1 MKSKNSMDREEKIQE
16 CLHQLENL
24 HLEIM
29 KKKEDTNDWREL
41 AEKSL
46 TQQIS
51 VLRLWQGESRLLNN
65 WKMATMSLTGVVV
78 GFLGSLMYTFI
89 N

>member
-1 MKSKNSMDREEKIQE
+1 MKKIEYLERERKIQN
-16 CLHQLENL
+16 CLRQLEEI
-24 HLEIM
+24 HVEIM
-29 KKKEDTNDWREL
+29 QKKEDSCAWREL

-65 WKMATMSLTGVVV
+65 WKMAAMSLAGVVV
-78 GFLGSLMYTFI
+78 GFSGSLFVTIYK
-89 N
+89 

>member
-1 MKSKNSMDREEKIQE
+1 
-16 CLHQLENL
+16 
-24 HLEIM
+24 M
-29 KKKEDTNDWREL
+29 KKKEDSSDWREL

-65 WKMATMSLTGVVV
+65 WKMAAMSLGGVVI
-78 GFLGSLMYTFI
+78 GFAGNLIISCPCKTPETRMNAGDLG
-89 N
+89 